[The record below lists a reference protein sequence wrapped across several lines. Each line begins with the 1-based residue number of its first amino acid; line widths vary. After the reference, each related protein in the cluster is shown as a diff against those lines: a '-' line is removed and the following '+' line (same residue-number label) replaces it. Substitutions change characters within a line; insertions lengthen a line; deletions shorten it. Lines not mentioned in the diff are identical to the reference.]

1 MAAPLPDPMRV
12 GVPGWL
18 ARGPTLTRQ
27 QRRRMMVSSAGT
39 FDGTLGCYVQWGAMV
54 DLIGRRERDLPFPL
68 VEAAVARH
76 SRT

>member
-1 MAAPLPDPMRV
+1 
-12 GVPGWL
+12 
-18 ARGPTLTRQ
+18 
-27 QRRRMMVSSAGT
+27 MMVSSAGT

>member
-1 MAAPLPDPMRV
+1 LEDGIIVHTAIGIRPE
-12 GVPGWL
+12 
-18 ARGPTLTRQ
+18 
-27 QRRRMMVSSAGT
+27 

-68 VEAAVARH
+68 VEAAFTRH